1 MLRNV
6 SHPRVLPRHN
16 SNGSRITL
24 QLLRVL
30 SRSVSPAQLIFAS
43 RVHGGGSGA
52 RAAAG
57 AAADGIKQDVGD
69 DNDVVFVA
77 TAAAA
82 PPLAAVAAFLL
93 IRGNL

>member
-52 RAAAG
+52 AAG
-57 AAADGIKQDVGD
+57 AAAADGIKQDVGD

-82 PPLAAVAAFLL
+82 PPLAAVGAFLL